1 MQLKRTRQHIIKIHW
16 VGSVAS
22 FLPAT
27 HQKFKVN
34 MVVLFSDVQGVFTE
48 RLEYSLMT
56 IYVMTMGE
64 LNYHDEFVPW
74 ERLPFSTLTNILFI
88 VLVLAMPI
96 ILMNMLVSL
105 TLKIFQSYNYV
116 SSWFVR
122 ILSKAY
128 ISLKVRECEWK
139 SLKPI
144 LIFFV
149 LSGIGCF
156 RILTNFILFYF
167 KTEYD

>member
-1 MQLKRTRQHIIKIHW
+1 M
-16 VGSVAS
+16 
-22 FLPAT
+22 
-27 HQKFKVN
+27 
-34 MVVLFSDVQGVFTE
+34 FTE

-105 TLKIFQSYNYV
+105 TVKILQSYKCV
-116 SSWFVR
+116 SLWFVR
-122 ILSKAY
+122 VLSKADR
-128 ISLKVRECEWK
+128 SLKARECE
-139 SLKPI
+139 
-144 LIFFV
+144 
-149 LSGIGCF
+149 
-156 RILTNFILFYF
+156 
-167 KTEYD
+167 

>member
-1 MQLKRTRQHIIKIHW
+1 MA
-16 VGSVAS
+16 V
-22 FLPAT
+22 F
-27 HQKFKVN
+27 
-34 MVVLFSDVQGVFTE
+34 FSDVQGVFTE

-105 TLKIFQSYNYV
+105 TVKILQSYKYV
-116 SSWFVR
+116 SLWFVR
-122 ILSKAY
+122 VLSKGDR
-128 ISLKVRECEWK
+128 SLKARECE
-139 SLKPI
+139 
-144 LIFFV
+144 
-149 LSGIGCF
+149 
-156 RILTNFILFYF
+156 
-167 KTEYD
+167 

>member
-1 MQLKRTRQHIIKIHW
+1 
-16 VGSVAS
+16 
-22 FLPAT
+22 
-27 HQKFKVN
+27 
-34 MVVLFSDVQGVFTE
+34 MVVLFSGVQGVFTE

-105 TLKIFQSYNYV
+105 TLKILQSYNYI

-128 ISLKVRECEWK
+128 ISLKVRECE
-139 SLKPI
+139 
-144 LIFFV
+144 
-149 LSGIGCF
+149 
-156 RILTNFILFYF
+156 
-167 KTEYD
+167 